1 MGRAP
6 VAVSLFDDAAAAT
19 LAAAGGA
26 ASPDAAAALVDSLR
40 AAALSRV
47 LTTGAPRCLRP
58 NTACIALMPRSATG
72 EVPTLACLADVADC
86 APASAAAARALQA
99 HGASVATTAVVSERN
114 SVEGAFHAAL
124 PE

>member
-1 MGRAP
+1 MGRPAA
-6 VAVSLFDDAAAAT
+6 AVSLFDDAAAAT
-19 LAAAGGA
+19 LASAGGA
-26 ASPDAAAALVDSLR
+26 ASAAAAAALVDSLR

-99 HGASVATTAVVSERN
+99 HGASVATTTVVSDRN
-114 SVEGAFHAAL
+114 SADGAFHAAP